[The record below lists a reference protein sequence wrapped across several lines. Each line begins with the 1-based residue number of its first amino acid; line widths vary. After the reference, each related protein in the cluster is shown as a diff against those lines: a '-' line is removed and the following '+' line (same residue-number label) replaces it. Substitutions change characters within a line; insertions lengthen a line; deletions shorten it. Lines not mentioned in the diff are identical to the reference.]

1 MQSLVSLIQG
11 SELFCVDRQ
20 FGSAEEALP
29 EISKLTGIIIIDMK
43 LPGMNGAALVEEI
56 MRVNPSMQC
65 MICSM
70 YDDDEFIFTALRNG
84 ALSYLLKDST
94 PDEILVALKELKNGG
109 SPMSPYIANKV
120 IASFRRQ
127 KNSYDLLSDRE
138 KEVLHLLSEGLLY
151 KEIGKK
157 CEISYETV
165 KKHIKHIYKKLQ
177 VQNKVEAVNKFTNKS

>member
-11 SELFCVDRQ
+11 SELFCIDRQ